1 MNRHLRLLLTSLASA
16 GLLLA
21 SVHAYAQTQSNPLK
35 EFQTQSLNWKDC
47 GDGLQCTTFKV
58 PMNYDAID
66 KNIFTLSVVRHAA
79 TDQRNR
85 IGTLFVNPGGPG
97 GSAVNYASQAKLIVS
112 SAITQRYDIVG
123 FDPRGVGKSE
133 PAHCLSDK
141 AEDTYISSDT
151 AVLTKNDLNNLL
163 AQAKKFADAC
173 AKETGPKI
181 GHYGSVDTARDMEL
195 LRVILNEPKVNY
207 LGKSY
212 GTFLGTIYAALY
224 PTHVGKFV
232 LDGAIDPNASN
243 GAQNLAQ
250 AIGFDTALLD
260 YIKKTKGFRQKEIV
274 AFLNTLHSKPLEIQ
288 SGRKLTSSLAII
300 GIASTL
306 YDNVSG
312 WPNLTE
318 ALNEAINKGNGR
330 PLLDLADAYNLR
342 DANGH
347 YSNENDIAE
356 IISCLDLAE
365 PRSVAQM
372 TKDGIVMKA
381 KAPVFGPFL
390 TYAGLACKYWDHSAS
405 KKPDMKKI
413 LTSPVMVIGVNKD
426 PATPYV
432 WSQKLAA
439 IFSGSTL
446 ITFNGEGHTGH
457 NRGSKCVDSR
467 VDSYLLGGPAGNNLT
482 CFTM

>member
-1 MNRHLRLLLTSLASA
+1 MVKYRRVLYATLACA

-21 SVHAYAQTQSNPLK
+21 AVHAYAQPPANPLAK
-35 EFQTQSLNWKDC
+35 FQTQTLNWKDC
-47 GDGLQCTTFKV
+47 GNNLQCSTFKV
-58 PMNYDAID
+58 PMDYSSID
-66 KNIFTLSVVRHAA
+66 KNFFTLSVVRHAA
-79 TDQRNR
+79 TDLKNR

-97 GSAVNYASQAKLIVS
+97 GSAVNYASHADQIVS

-141 AEDTYISSDT
+141 AEDAYISSDT
-151 AVLTKNDLNNLL
+151 AVITKNDLNNLL

-173 AKETGPKI
+173 ARATGIKI
-181 GHYGSVDTARDMEL
+181 GHYGSVDAARDMEL
-195 LRVILNEPKVNY
+195 LRVILNEQKVNY

-212 GTFLGTIYAALY
+212 GTLLGTLYAALY
-224 PTHVGKFV
+224 PSHVGKFV

-250 AIGFDTALLD
+250 AIGFDSALLD
-260 YIKKTKGFRQKEIV
+260 YIKKTKGFTQKEIV

-365 PRSVAQM
+365 PRSIAQM

-405 KKPDMKKI
+405 KKPAMRKI
-413 LTSPVMVIGVNKD
+413 LTSPVIVIGVQKD
-426 PATPYV
+426 PATPYA
-432 WSQKLAA
+432 WSKKLAA
-439 IFSGSTL
+439 IFSGSAL

-457 NRGSKCVDSR
+457 NRGSKCVDAR